1 MTGSVRHGSL
11 DENTFPR
18 TGDIP
23 SGPGWLVL
31 KFGGTSVSSV
41 QRWEIIHTLIGER
54 VEAGYRVLVV
64 HSALAGI
71 SDRLEEVIRE
81 AVSGGH
87 QQTLGDILEVHFSLS
102 RELGLDGP
110 GLLEEDARKLEQL
123 LGRIHD
129 ESEAA
134 PPLRAE
140 AMAQGELMATRLG
153 AAYLESRGLDVGW
166 MDARELLGSV
176 ESPRKDAG
184 AAYLTAGCDSD
195 PDRDLQDRLSGLSR
209 TLLTQGFIAS
219 NPAGETVLLGR
230 GGSDTSASY
239 LAAKL
244 ESGGLEI
251 WTDVPGIFSADPR
264 VVTGARQLRVLDY
277 REAQEISSTGG
288 SVLHPRCLS
297 PLRQHRIPLRIRCTD
312 QPELAGTLVAGGL
325 GGDAPGVKAIS
336 GRTGITL
343 ISMETVGMWHEVG
356 FLADA
361 FRCFSDLGLSIDLVS
376 TSESNVTVT
385 LDTGAQAIDAATLA
399 QLEEQLQRLCRVRI
413 VKGAEI
419 VSLVGQR
426 IRSILHEIGPAMEVF
441 EEHRIH
447 LVSQAASDLNL
458 SFVVGQDQAD
468 RLIQKL
474 HAILV
479 RPARDDAVF
488 GDTWEQLAEGERVV
502 PAVDPWWVKKR
513 DRLLEIA
520 AAQEAAYVYDL
531 DTVRGAIDRLLSLKS
546 VSTIYYAIKA
556 NAHPDILRVVHEAGL
571 SLECVSA
578 GELRHVLEQFPGID
592 RQRVLFTPNFA
603 PREEYGFALGEGVRV
618 TLDNLY
624 PLVHWPELFADREIL
639 LRLDTG
645 QARGHHR
652 HVRTEGS
659 HSKFG
664 IPLFEL
670 EQVRAQVESCGA
682 TVVGLHAHSGSGIL
696 KSDHWA
702 GVGKVLVDAARE
714 FPTARYVNLGGGLGV
729 VEKPGQPPLDLSALD
744 ASLAGISEASGLQLW
759 LEPGRYVVA
768 EAGVLLARVTQVKGK
783 GSARY
788 VGVTTGM
795 NSLIRPALYGSHH
808 EIVNLSRLDEPGQ
821 HLVNVVGPI
830 CETADL
836 LGADR
841 LLPECVEGDVL
852 LIVNAGAYGYVMSS
866 RYNLREPAL
875 EFTL

>member
-1 MTGSVRHGSL
+1 MTAAPDVKTL
-11 DENTFPR
+11 DQNTFPQ
-18 TGDIP
+18 TGETP
-23 SGPGWLVL
+23 SSPGRLVL

-41 QRWEIIHTLIGER
+41 GRWEIIHDLISER
-54 VEAGYRVLVV
+54 AEAGYRVLVV
-64 HSALAGI
+64 HSALAGV
-71 SDRLEEVIRE
+71 SDRLQTALAE

-87 QQTLGDILEVHFSLS
+87 SQTLNDILQIHFALS
-102 RELGLDGP
+102 DELGVDGP
-110 GLLEEDARKLEQL
+110 GLLAEDSRELEQF
-123 LGRIHD
+123 LGRIQ
-129 ESEAA
+129 ERGGAA
-134 PPLRAE
+134 PPLQAPV
-140 AMAQGELMATRLG
+140 MAVGELMATRLG
-153 AAYLESRGLDVGW
+153 AAYLEARGLDVGW
-166 MDARELLGSV
+166 MDARELLQSV
-176 ESPRKDAG
+176 TSARKDAA
-184 AAYLTAGCDSD
+184 AAYLSAGCDFD
-195 PDRDLQDRLSGLSR
+195 PDPELQDRLSDRSGV
-209 TLLTQGFIAS
+209 LLTQGFIAS
-219 NPAGETVLLGR
+219 NPEGETVLLGR

-244 ESGGLEI
+244 ESDGLEI

-264 VVTGARQLRVLDY
+264 VVTGARQLRVLSY

-288 SVLHPRCLS
+288 SVLHPGCLS

-385 LDTGAQAIDAATLA
+385 LDTGAQAIDTATLA

-419 VSLVGQR
+419 VSLVGR
-426 IRSILHEIGPAMEVF
+426 KIRSILHEIGPAMEVF

-488 GDTWEQLAEGERVV
+488 GDAWEQLTKGETV
-502 PAVDPWWVKKR
+502 PSTPDAWWVRKR

-520 AAQEAAYVYDL
+520 AAEQAAYVYDL
-531 DTVRGAIDRLLSLKS
+531 ETVRGAIDRLLSLNS
-546 VSTIYYAIKA
+546 VSTIFYAIKA
-556 NAHPDILRVVHEAGL
+556 NAHPDVLQVVHDAGVN
-571 SLECVSA
+571 LECVSA
-578 GELRHVLEQFPGID
+578 GELRHVLELFPEID
-592 RQRVLFTPNFA
+592 RQRILFTPNFA
-603 PREEYGFALGEGVRV
+603 PRDEYAYALGEGVRV
-618 TLDNLY
+618 TLDSLY
-624 PLVHWPELFADREIL
+624 PLVHWPELFTGREIL

-652 HVRTEGS
+652 HVRTEGA

-670 EQVRAQVESCGA
+670 EQVREQVASCGA

-702 GVGKVLVDAARE
+702 GVGTVLANAARE
-714 FPTARYVNLGGGLGV
+714 FPTARYLNLGGGLGV
-729 VEKPGQPPLDLSALD
+729 VEKPGQPPLDLDALD
-744 ASLAGISEASGLQLW
+744 QSLAAIREASGLELW
-759 LEPGRYVVA
+759 LEPGRYLVA
-768 EAGVLLARVTQVKGK
+768 GAGVLLARVTQVKGK

-808 EIVNLSRLDEPGQ
+808 EIVNLSRLGEAGQ
-821 HLVNVVGPI
+821 HVVNVVGPI

-836 LGADR
+836 LGAER
-841 LLPECVEGDVL
+841 LLPECEEGDVL

-866 RYNLREPAL
+866 RYNLREPAR
-875 EFTL
+875 EFTC